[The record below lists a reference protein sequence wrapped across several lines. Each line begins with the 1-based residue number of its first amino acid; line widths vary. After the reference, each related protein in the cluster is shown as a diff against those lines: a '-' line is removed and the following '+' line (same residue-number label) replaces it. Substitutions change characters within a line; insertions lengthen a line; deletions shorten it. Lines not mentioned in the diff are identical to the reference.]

1 MMLGSCLPAL
11 LASAL
16 LLVAFDSG
24 VVLAERQLLGR
35 KQPELTK
42 PALVYRREQLEAP
55 RTTAIQP
62 IAWFISGDAP
72 CTRQHPPSD
81 MPGDVHCRCSVPRLR
96 RDRITHHDHAFPTI
110 MKSSLAATAVVILP
124 IVLAAASWCFSGR
137 LLIVQGFATVVV
149 HHHHHGRRNRPT
161 VVAGPN
167 GGAGRRVSTARLGY
181 DTPNYYRKTKASQL
195 SVTTTTAMTTT
206 MINAF
211 HADPMYCLTGL
222 FLLSAFGIAL
232 EQRTNLGK
240 ALSAP
245 LATMAAALLC
255 SNVGIL
261 PFTSPTYNIINS
273 FAVALA
279 VPMLLFDSNLQ
290 KIRKST
296 KPSLLYSFG
305 LASITVLIG
314 TVVAV
319 KLLPISSVGIPIACA
334 LAARHIGGA
343 INFVAVAET
352 LRIPAR
358 TVSAAIAA
366 DNVVVALYFAL
377 LFALAKPGEQEET
390 DRSHGKTTEPP
401 DTVAVVI
408 DEQGE
413 AGPRI
418 TLSSIAASF
427 ATSAVLVTIGKY
439 WTGRFLPAGTSALPL
454 TSMLTVLAATF
465 LSFDPRL
472 ANTGSALGVFLV
484 QLFFAASGAAGS
496 IRLVVTEAPMLVAF
510 SILQI
515 LVHFTLLVT
524 LGRRLPLNNLLL
536 ASNAAVG
543 GPTTAAAMAQA
554 KGWNVVPALLI
565 GILGY
570 AIATP
575 IALALVPLLQWVLA
589 R

>member
-1 MMLGSCLPAL
+1 
-11 LASAL
+11 
-16 LLVAFDSG
+16 
-24 VVLAERQLLGR
+24 
-35 KQPELTK
+35 
-42 PALVYRREQLEAP
+42 
-55 RTTAIQP
+55 
-62 IAWFISGDAP
+62 
-72 CTRQHPPSD
+72 
-81 MPGDVHCRCSVPRLR
+81 
-96 RDRITHHDHAFPTI
+96 
-110 MKSSLAATAVVILP
+110 MKSSFPATAVVILP
-124 IVLAAASWCFSGR
+124 IVLATSWCFSSS
-137 LLIVQGFATVVV
+137 LLHVQGFATTIVG
-149 HHHHHGRRNRPT
+149 HHNGRNRPT
-161 VVAGPN
+161 VVAVPN
-167 GGAGRRVSTARLGY
+167 GCASRDGWRRVSTRRLGY
-181 DTPNYYRKTKASQL
+181 DTPNYRKTKSSQL
-195 SVTTTTAMTTT
+195 SVTTTTAMATT
-206 MINAF
+206 MMNAF

-232 EQRTNLGK
+232 EKRTHLGK

-261 PFTSPTYNIINS
+261 PFTSPTYSII
-273 FAVALA
+273 
-279 VPMLLFDSNLQ
+279 
-290 KIRKST
+290 

-390 DRSHGKTTEPP
+390 DRSNGKTTEPP